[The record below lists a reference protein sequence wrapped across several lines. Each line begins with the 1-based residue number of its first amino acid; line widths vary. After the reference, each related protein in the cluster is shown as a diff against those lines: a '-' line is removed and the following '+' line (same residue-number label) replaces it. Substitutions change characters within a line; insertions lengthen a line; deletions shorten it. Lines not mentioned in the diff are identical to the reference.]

1 LCLEDQKPQLQSP
14 PAPLL
19 GLFLLGATFGSS
31 KHAAALNMPPDDPK
45 TEVVLPAE
53 VPEDLPLPSDPKVM
67 FLGGLFVL
75 AVLAAAYVAS
85 DIVLPLVFAIV
96 LKLLL
101 QPGFRILV
109 GLHVPRTV
117 ASLLLIL
124 VLFGTIVGLGTAI
137 SGPARTWAAKLPEGI
152 PRLEERLSF
161 LRAPINTL
169 QGFLQQVED
178 FGATGPSPN
187 AATPALGSTLL
198 TKLFTG
204 TRNFTSGFF
213 TTVLFLFFLLVSGD
227 IFLHRLVE
235 ILPRFRSK
243 RQVVEISQQI
253 ERDISAYLVTIT
265 IMNAAVG
272 IAMALVMW
280 LTRVGDPILWGTV
293 TFLLN
298 YVPILGT
305 ALGVLIFLLA
315 GLLTHDTLWQAL
327 LPAGLY
333 FGFHLIEGE
342 TLTPM
347 LLARRFT
354 LNPVLVIISLVFWF
368 WMWGVPG
375 MILSMPMLAITK
387 IICDRLQPLAAFGH
401 FLEG

>member
-1 LCLEDQKPQLQSP
+1 MAAQS
-14 PAPLL
+14 
-19 GLFLLGATFGSS
+19 GSS
-31 KHAAALNMPPDDPK
+31 RISQKSEHADIDAVLNMAPNDQK

-53 VPEDLPLPSDPKVM
+53 VPEDLPLPSDPKVI

-85 DIVLPLVFAIV
+85 DLVLPLVFAIV

-101 QPGFRILV
+101 QPALRILV
-109 GLHVPRTV
+109 GLHVPRTI

-124 VLFGTIVGLGTAI
+124 ALFGTIVGLGTVI

-161 LRAPINTL
+161 MRAPINTL
-169 QGFLQQVED
+169 RGFLQQVED
-178 FGATGPSPN
+178 FGTTGPSPN
-187 AATPALGSTLL
+187 AAAPALGPTLL
-198 TKLFTG
+198 SKLFTG
-204 TRNFTSGFF
+204 ARNFASGFF
-213 TTVLFLFFLLVSGD
+213 MTVLFLFFLLVSGD

-243 RQVVEISQQI
+243 RQVVDISQQI
-253 ERDISAYLVTIT
+253 ESDVSAYLVTIT

-272 IAMALVMW
+272 IATALAMW
-280 LTRVGDPILWGTV
+280 LTGVGDPILWGTV
-293 TFLLN
+293 AFLLN

-342 TLTPM
+342 TVTPM

-368 WMWGVPG
+368 WMWGIPG
-375 MILSMPMLAITK
+375 AILSMPMLAITK